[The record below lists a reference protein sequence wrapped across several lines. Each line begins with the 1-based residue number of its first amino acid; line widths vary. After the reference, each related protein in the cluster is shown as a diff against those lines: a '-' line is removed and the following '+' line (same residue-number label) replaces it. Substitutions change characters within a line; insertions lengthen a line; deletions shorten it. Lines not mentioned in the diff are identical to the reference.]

1 MPEEF
6 EEGSSQPFEIS
17 RYLDIA
23 RRRHIVFLIL
33 LLGGWAVVWGSSW
46 FLPVKYKSSTQILV
60 EEPALPKNY
69 VVPNISDNLQD
80 RLQSITQQI
89 LSRTRLLLII
99 DKLHLYPNTA
109 HHVLTPDE
117 RVDRMR
123 RDIHIELV
131 KDERSDAITAFRI
144 DYVASNPYSA
154 QQVTSELSNLF
165 IDENIKDR
173 EQESEK
179 TTQFIE
185 SQLANARAALSAQA
199 QKVKEFQSAHGGALP
214 TQEAA
219 NLQILSGLQ
228 AQLQTEQDALNTAKQ
243 QSAYHQSLLQ
253 QYQVLGGTHRSANG
267 NIAPTGLEAVDQRLD
282 ALRAKLQDLLSTDT
296 DQHPDVLRVKA
307 EIANTEKERE
317 QTAASL
323 KAAAGAKR
331 SQTQEITDPAQNE
344 AMLQLQ
350 SQVQADKLEIENREQ
365 ATKSLESRIEQYQG
379 LLNSEPGVSQELADL
394 TRGYEQSQTNYNDLL
409 KKESDSRMATS
420 MEQMQE
426 GQRFMILDPPSLPL
440 RPDSPNRLKM
450 CGMGLG
456 AGLGL
461 GALVVFLL
469 EFLDGRIHSDR
480 EIAKLIPVDVIGE
493 IPQILSASDIA
504 RARRS
509 AILGWAMAAM
519 VMVVIFSGSVFSYL
533 HS

>member
-17 RYLDIA
+17 RYLDIV
-23 RRRHIVFLIL
+23 RRRHIVFLL
-33 LLGGWAVVWGSSW
+33 LLLVGWAMVWGSSW
-46 FLPVKYKSSTQILV
+46 LLPMKYKSSTQILV

-123 RDIHIELV
+123 GDIHIELV

-144 DYVASNPYSA
+144 DYIASNPYSA

-185 SQLANARAALSAQA
+185 SQLANARAALSAQE

-228 AQLQTEQDALNTAKQ
+228 AQLQTEQDALNTGKQ

-267 NIAPTGLEAVDQRLD
+267 NMTPTGLEAIDQRLD

-307 EIANTEKERE
+307 EIVSTEKERE
-317 QTAASL
+317 KMAASL
-323 KAAAGAKR
+323 KVGGAKR
-331 SQTQEITDPAQNE
+331 SETQEITDPVQNE
-344 AMLQLQ
+344 TMLQLQ
-350 SQVQADKLEIENREQ
+350 SQVQADKLEIENRER

-440 RPDSPNRLKM
+440 RPDSPNHLKM

-461 GALVVFLL
+461 GGLVVFLL

-493 IPQILSASDIA
+493 IPQIRSTSDIA
-504 RARRS
+504 RAKRS

-519 VMVVIFSGSVFSYL
+519 VMAVILSGSVFSYL